1 MARILHAYL
10 DPARM
15 PERAALQ
22 VAIKSLGF
30 AMAVDELWQPFGAQ
44 AYVPCTLEGED
55 AGVEVRF
62 ERDAEL
68 PPAAAAHAQ
77 ARGARSALVQL
88 RWGGDRREELSGT
101 IIAAAL
107 ADQFDALVL
116 DPERG
121 VRKSVSGLRAHAREI
136 HEGTF

>member
-1 MARILHAYL
+1 MARSLFACI
-10 DPARM
+10 DPARV
-15 PERAALQ
+15 PDRAALQ
-22 VAIKSLGF
+22 GAIKGLGF
-30 AMAVDELWQPFGAQ
+30 AMVVDDAWQPFETRG
-44 AYVPCTLEGED
+44 YVPCTLEGED
-55 AGVEVRF
+55 AGVDVRF
-62 ERDAEL
+62 EREAPL
-68 PPAAAAHAQ
+68 PDAAAAHEA

-88 RWGGDRREELSGT
+88 RWGGDKREELSAT

-121 VRKSVSGLRAHAREI
+121 VRKSTSGLRAHAREL